1 MHVPLYAFL
10 NSFFSSCR
18 FSTHR
23 EIERERKKRHRV
35 HFAERSIFD
44 ANIKCLSE
52 ANKTEKKRDKC
63 WHKTTDKL
71 TKFLNVFV
79 HKLTVM
85 SINAGATELADNK
98 NVIAN
103 TRTHMKHS
111 NTVMMMTTATMCQ
124 HKCIKFVER
133 ACQKCQ
139 PPMINM
145 AEREYKYNENPM
157 QNVYRN
163 SSRSST
169 PH

>member
-10 NSFFSSCR
+10 ISFFSSCR

-23 EIERERKKRHRV
+23 EIEREREKNGTEFILPRGRSLMPTSNAYVRQIKR
-35 HFAERSIFD
+35 
-44 ANIKCLSE
+44 
-52 ANKTEKKRDKC
+52 KKRDKC